1 MEEISNLKLKIQN
14 LPPTLHVN
22 LYIYFYWSFKMSEQ
36 VLMPLIGTDNVEN
49 KERARE
55 SLEKARVFH
64 EKYLIG
70 QRYNDLEE
78 AIEHY
83 VDAVKYDPTIPE
95 TYYRLAALMWEQGQ
109 ISLGTAIEQ
118 CKTAIVLSPKNRD
131 AHLYTGY
138 FMQLAQDYEAA
149 EKEYKSAISM
159 SPLTSGRPR
168 MILSQSLLQKINARC
183 GSYKDYIGFLYYFI
197 TGSIMLAWDRPTM
210 KMFYRNM
217 SNDISIFSYNTVG
230 KFMEKFNMNESA
242 EKIYKSAIEKTSNSE
257 YFYQKLG
264 NLALKNKDIDTTLNC
279 YRKVLE
285 ANPRNREILV
295 KIATILQT
303 YFPENTEEAIDCYER
318 LLEFDIDTAQ
328 IYYELGHLYMSKE
341 DKLNSISAFKLAVDR
356 EPENPFFN
364 NSLGYAYAK
373 AELYDDAIEHY
384 QKAISLNPDAE
395 WTSIVC
401 QALGSIYA
409 EQKGNMEAAV
419 STYQSGIIL
428 DPSNYDLYVA
438 LGDIYMAEY
447 DLDKAIK
454 SYCDAITLNPEEY
467 SAYSK
472 VGIAL
477 WEKDYLEEALVAY
490 HKAVELKPDNEY
502 AQNNLG
508 ILYLDGLV
516 DAEEALE
523 YFEEAIALN
532 PNYTLAYFNA
542 GRASQEMGFTN
553 DAANYYQMAIDLN
566 KITEELDEED
576 IQSRLH
582 SLFET

>member
-1 MEEISNLKLKIQN
+1 
-14 LPPTLHVN
+14 
-22 LYIYFYWSFKMSEQ
+22 MSEQ

-409 EQKGNMEAAV
+409 EQKGNIEAAV

-508 ILYLDGLV
+508 ILYLDGLM